1 MHSLILSG
9 GQRTLTV
16 GRYQDDDNR
25 LRVGLET
32 AQKQVAIL
40 LDARQENDLL
50 TFLLERHA
58 QKIEGG

>member
-1 MHSLILSG
+1 LSG
-9 GQRTLTV
+9 HERTLSI
-16 GRYQDDDNR
+16 GRYRDDDAR
-25 LRVGLET
+25 LRIALET
-32 AQKQVAIL
+32 PQKQVAIL